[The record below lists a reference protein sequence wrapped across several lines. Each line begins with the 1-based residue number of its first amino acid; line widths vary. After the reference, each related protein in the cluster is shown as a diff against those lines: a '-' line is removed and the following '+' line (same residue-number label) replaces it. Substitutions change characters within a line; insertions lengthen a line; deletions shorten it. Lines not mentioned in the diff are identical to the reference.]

1 MVSEPLPEPSEP
13 SPVLLGPPHAER
25 PAVMV
30 VAAPRAPVYLMKVRR
45 STPVALRGVKEPS
58 WRESKTGEEA
68 EWLILYDGPA

>member
-1 MVSEPLPEPSEP
+1 
-13 SPVLLGPPHAER
+13 
-25 PAVMV
+25 
-30 VAAPRAPVYLMKVRR
+30 VYLMKVRR